1 MDFLTPAE
9 VRSFL
14 SSVPKS
20 RYALY
25 VTAIT
30 TGVRIGELIA
40 MKWSNIDWRR
50 GTYSVRENLTRRRRG
65 VQGGFSAPKT
75 EDSAAT
81 VDLSVECRQALKDH
95 QADQAQQKLKMGAA
109 YEDYDLI
116 FATDHGRPLDHK
128 NLGGRWFHADLA
140 AAGLRRIRFHDL
152 RHTCATL
159 LGDLGEFKFIQR
171 QLRHTTI

>member
-1 MDFLTPAE
+1 
-9 VRSFL
+9 
-14 SSVPKS
+14 
-20 RYALY
+20 
-25 VTAIT
+25 
-30 TGVRIGELIA
+30 

-95 QADQAQQKLKMGAA
+95 QADHAQQKLKMGAA

-152 RHTCATL
+152 RHTCATRRFRRPWIATATCCPSMGPPQCPVSTNACSVSGREL
-159 LGDLGEFKFIQR
+159 RDLT
-171 QLRHTTI
+171 LV